1 LLHPFRN
8 AGFPALPT
16 SRTAQGAA
24 TSLTRFAVGAV
35 SVPGRATAEADMA
48 TLKAIT
54 ATTIAADGLE

>member
-1 LLHPFRN
+1 
-8 AGFPALPT
+8 
-16 SRTAQGAA
+16 
-24 TSLTRFAVGAV
+24 LTRFAVDAV